1 MGPANDPRRPG
12 LNAFEPSLRARATVN
27 TTNRTPAHVALLAA
41 LYAALLAL
49 LDRLVPI
56 RRLLPTW
63 AKVTGGVILTTVPA
77 MRARRRD
84 QLTGEQ
90 FEHLL
95 ALCFLASGAPIVLW
109 QLVEAFLSAR
119 RRPRGLP
126 VLVVRVRLTPAEA
139 PAAER
144 RPAGAIAVVTDD
156 QTMQAAA

>member
-1 MGPANDPRRPG
+1 
-12 LNAFEPSLRARATVN
+12 VN
-27 TTNRTPAHVALLAA
+27 TTNRTTNSTPAHVALLAA

-49 LDRLVPI
+49 LDRLVPV

-84 QLTGEQ
+84 RLTGEQ

-95 ALCFLASGAPIVLW
+95 ALSFLASGAPIILW
-109 QLVEAFLSAR
+109 QLVEAFLSTR
-119 RRPRGLP
+119 RRPHSLP
-126 VLVVRVRLTPAEA
+126 LLVVRVRLTPADA

-144 RPAGAIAVVTDD
+144 RPAPAIAVVPDE
-156 QTMQAAA
+156 QTLRPAA